1 MDFMTGASG
10 QHTHSLGRGLG
21 LEEAWLFGE
30 RTDALAGFGCCLLLQ
45 LQIEHAGKPEGAV
58 FLQLISR
65 HAHDAFHNAPR
76 LLLLQARGLRN

>member
-1 MDFMTGASG
+1 MDSFNFFMANTR
-10 QHTHSLGRGLG
+10 TVLDGLG
-21 LEEAWLFGE
+21 LEDAWLFGE
-30 RTDALAGFGCCLLLQ
+30 RTDALAGLGCCLLLQ
-45 LQIEHAGKPEGAV
+45 LQVEHAGKPEGAY